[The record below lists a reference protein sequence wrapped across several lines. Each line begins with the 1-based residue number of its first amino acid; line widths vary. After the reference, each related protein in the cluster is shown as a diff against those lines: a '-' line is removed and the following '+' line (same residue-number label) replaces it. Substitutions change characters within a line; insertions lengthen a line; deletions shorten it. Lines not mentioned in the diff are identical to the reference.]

1 MKKEHINI
9 KNTENAIDLNESQFF
24 GFLCL
29 GYPNRKKEIE
39 LIYESI
45 RKVLDNLEEI
55 KNISLKDDY
64 ISLGR

>member
-1 MKKEHINI
+1 M
-9 KNTENAIDLNESQFF
+9 SQFF

-45 RKVLDNLEEI
+45 RKVLDNLEDKEYFV
-55 KNISLKDDY
+55 K
-64 ISLGR
+64 R